1 MRKAK
6 RLRLP
11 LPASVSSFFSSAHQ
25 QAPEQV
31 DVLLIGGGI
40 MSATMG
46 TYLQELAPDWTVLMV
61 ERLDDV
67 AKESSNGWNNAGT
80 GHAALAELNYT
91 PQMPD
96 GTINIDKAIKVNES
110 FQISRQFWAHQV
122 ERKVLGDPESFIH
135 TVDHMSFVW
144 GDDNVAFLKARH
156 EKLKDHPLFQ
166 NMEYTEDKE
175 QLSQWAP
182 LLMQGRAADQKV
194 AATRSGMGTD
204 VDYGAINRQLVNSL
218 QQHPNF
224 MLRVN
229 NEVRKLQQN
238 ADKSWTVKM
247 VDLVSHQQRT
257 VIAKHVFIGAGGAA
271 LPLLQASGIPEAD
284 GYGGFPVGGQFLI
297 CDNPE
302 VVRRHNAKAYGKAEV
317 GAPPMSVPHLDT
329 RYLDGKDVLLF
340 GPFATFSTKFLKNGS
355 LFDLIRSTTTKNFL
369 PMTRVGLDNLNL
381 VKYLVS
387 QVRQNDD
394 DRFNELRKY
403 YPNANKDDWQLWTAG
418 QRVQIIKKDKRH
430 GGQLQFGTEVVAAAD
445 GTLAALLGASPGAST
460 AAPIIMDVLGKMFP
474 AQVQGEWRDSL
485 KAIIPSYG
493 TKLNNDRQASCD
505 ELNYTSEILRLHKL
519 PEPDTAAPLPNNL
532 ANNEQQIAS

>member
-1 MRKAK
+1 M
-6 RLRLP
+6 
-11 LPASVSSFFSSAHQ
+11 PASVSSFFSSAHRH
-25 QAPEQV
+25 EQEKV

-46 TYLQELAPDWTVLMV
+46 TYLQELAPDWTILMV
-61 ERLDDV
+61 ERLNQV

-80 GHAALAELNYT
+80 GHAALMELNYT

-96 GTINIDKAIKVNES
+96 GSINIDKAINVNEA
-110 FQISRQFWAHQV
+110 FQVSRQFWAHQV
-122 ERKVLGDPESFIH
+122 ERKALGNPESFIH

-166 NMEYTEDKE
+166 NMEYTEDKAV
-175 QLSQWAP
+175 LSQWAP
-182 LLMQGRAADQKV
+182 ILMDGRPAHQKV
-194 AATRSGMGTD
+194 AATRSAMGTD
-204 VDYGAINRQLVNSL
+204 VDYGAINRQLVESL
-218 QQHPNF
+218 EKHPNF

-238 ADKSWTVKM
+238 ADKSWTVK
-247 VDLVSHQQRT
+247 VIDLVTHEQRT

-271 LPLLQASGIPEAD
+271 LPLLQASGIPEAN

-297 CDNPE
+297 CDNPDI
-302 VVRRHNAKAYGKAEV
+302 VKHHRAKAYGKAEV

-329 RYLDGKDVLLF
+329 RYIDGKDVLLF

-381 VKYLVS
+381 VKYLMS
-387 QVRQNDD
+387 QVRQNDN

-403 YPNANKDDWQLWTAG
+403 YPNANKADWKLWTAG
-418 QRVQIIKKDKRH
+418 QRVQIIKKDKRR

-445 GTLAALLGASPGAST
+445 GSLAALLGASPGAST
-460 AAPIIMDVLGKMFP
+460 AAPIIMNVLEKMFP
-474 AQVQGEWRDSL
+474 QLVRGAWHDTL
-485 KAIIPSYG
+485 KNIIPSYG
-493 TKLNNDRQASCD
+493 IQLNNDLKASSD
-505 ELNYTSEILRLHKL
+505 ELNYTSEILHLHKL
-519 PEPDTAAPLPNNL
+519 PNKQQAAETVANL
-532 ANNEQQIAS
+532 ATPTAKTNEQQIAS